1 MGCVPPTASDGLA
14 QSDPWS
20 RHGARSAMLRLMIT
34 RLTIVMCLLVL
45 GLSLGACT
53 KCGGFGMKV
62 PAAAIPTRH
71 AK

>member
-53 KCGGFGMKV
+53 KCGWIWDEG
-62 PAAAIPTRH
+62 PRSCHSDPPR
-71 AK
+71 